1 MPTPAASSPVASKP
15 PPGWPVCPGVEKSAA
30 AEPEPPPA
38 EPRTQQEP
46 DKDPSL
52 HRRTGITLEITGRAQ
67 YAGTYQAAGTS
78 RTCGPQR
85 SLMGGPS
92 DRFAVEFPYE
102 GDFDVV
108 DLSFQAEALRPGKN
122 TDRFNMSV
130 SVRTASGGR
139 PPSFVVRAGRGESGS
154 ASLVREGDTYRL
166 TAKGENSQGTF
177 TLAVTCEPLAN

>member
-1 MPTPAASSPVASKP
+1 
-15 PPGWPVCPGVEKSAA
+15 
-30 AEPEPPPA
+30 
-38 EPRTQQEP
+38 
-46 DKDPSL
+46 
-52 HRRTGITLEITGRAQ
+52 
-67 YAGTYQAAGTS
+67 
-78 RTCGPQR
+78 
-85 SLMGGPS
+85 MGEPS

-108 DLSFQAEALRPGKN
+108 DLSFQAEALRPGQN

-177 TLAVTCEPLAN
+177 TLAVTCEHADRPSLGPSTMARRAAGRAPCEPPSETVPESVHRAGAVASGVPPDPPHAVTPRNSHSQGYG